1 MEIIQNILRTVA
13 KRKVVNEKPTIIRTE
28 ALDALVVRLD
38 PEELA
43 GSVLTLE
50 TGSVQLPDSAG
61 MRETLEGV
69 GDFVDIEVMLYDAI
83 VEHFIVTFD

>member
-1 MEIIQNILRTVA
+1 MEIIQNILRTEA
-13 KRKVVNEKPTIIRTE
+13 KRKVVSEKPTVIRTE
-28 ALDALVVRLD
+28 VLDVLVVRLD

-61 MRETLEGV
+61 MRETLIGV
-69 GDFVDIEVMLYDAI
+69 GGFVDIEVMLYDAI
-83 VEHFIVTFD
+83 IELFIVTYD